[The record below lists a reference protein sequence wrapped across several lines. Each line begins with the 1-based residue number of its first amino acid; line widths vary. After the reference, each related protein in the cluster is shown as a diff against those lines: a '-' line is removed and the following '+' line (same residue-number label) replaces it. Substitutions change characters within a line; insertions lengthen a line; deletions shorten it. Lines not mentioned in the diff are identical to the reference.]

1 MTSKKKPIVETN
13 TGVVALLYVL
23 IVIVVELFY
32 CAVTKPGEVSTG
44 VAIMQGVTVVI
55 RVANVIV

>member
-23 IVIVVELFY
+23 IIIVVELEY
-32 CAVTKPGEVSTG
+32 CAVTNPGTVITG
-44 VAIMQGVTVVI
+44 VAIMHGVPVVI
-55 RVANVIV
+55 GVANVIV